1 MPTSHP
7 VMKLA
12 NPDECLERRA
22 QVLFVADQ
30 LPFQIGPL
38 TFCLL
43 QPLMTSDG
51 ARFGELSEVFPNRG
65 RVWWML
71 RERLGEVTPGSLW
84 SSRLQPASIEDVER
98 PDKDYYQVARE
109 DIEPGSKDWV
119 SVVEFD
125 RDLPP
130 IHEILEAQLPAPPT
144 RPAKEVL
151 LRFRDA
157 TVGPFR
163 LGEWSRGGALHVTP
177 LDLNRAAVRRATALK
192 LPGEQRFDLDLAR
205 LSRHSDEIPFHA
217 TIVLVPRK
225 VALALDGDELDA
237 MSATQVV
244 KWALEKAGY
253 SKGQQKPVREALDA
267 VAKAPVSAADE
278 SRLQRFR
285 DLCARAIH
293 NVDLGSAVAA
303 ELAKHE
309 GFQPFFELHREE
321 LLKAEV
327 QRLIV
332 ERAGQIEESLAAKQG
347 ELESRRT
354 ELKAAQQQYDEM
366 RASQEQSLEEEH
378 AAWIDKIRQ
387 REDAVKRAERD
398 LEQRQ
403 GRMNDALSGAIAE
416 DRDRAQDVLQNV
428 LTLMPLLPT
437 GLGGPGTTSRAAA
450 AAPALLPAW
459 LDQPK
464 TKVGAL
470 ERESAFVQQFQD
482 VVQRRGFV
490 FEPEVLGAFHVAV
503 KTGAWTVIAGPSGL
517 GKSSLPALY
526 AEALGQRQ
534 EMLSVAVRPDWLD
547 DRQVLGA
554 YNPLTERF
562 ETAATGI
569 TEHLIHAAEDW
580 RRQRGGLYLI
590 VLDEMNLARVEHYF
604 ARFLSIMERRADER
618 TLELFS
624 RTQENSDDPMA
635 RYRQLLVPPNV
646 RFIGT
651 VNLDETIHFFS
662 PKVLDR
668 CAIVA
673 LGQGPLDPAIEPNAQ
688 ARELG
693 LPCVPFAAYAG
704 WVQPV
709 TACPAAFQGLLVRL
723 DEVLRAARSG
733 LGYRSFQRART
744 FAASAKGVLG
754 DDVAVD
760 FAVFQYV
767 LPRIRTLHR
776 DAQGLLGELKRL
788 LPEDRFPRSA
798 NALTRM
804 HEGDEFFHI
813 IG

>member
-1 MPTSHP
+1 
-7 VMKLA
+7 MKLA
-12 NPDECLERRA
+12 NPEECLDRRA

-30 LPFQIGPL
+30 MPFQIGPL

-43 QPLMTSDG
+43 QPLMTADG
-51 ARFGELSEVFPNRG
+51 ARFGELGEVFPNRG

-98 PDKDYYQVARE
+98 PDKDHYQVARE

-119 SVVEFD
+119 SVVEFE

-130 IHEILEAQLPAPPT
+130 IHEILEGQLPAPPT

-177 LDLNRAAVRRATALK
+177 LDLNRAAVRRTTAPK

-225 VALALDGDELDA
+225 AALALEGDELDA
-237 MSATQVV
+237 MSAAQVV

-278 SRLQRFR
+278 ARLQRFR

-293 NVDLGSAVAA
+293 NVDLGAAVAA

-309 GFQPFFELHREE
+309 GFQPFFERHREE
-321 LLKAEV
+321 LLQAEV
-327 QRLIV
+327 QRLV
-332 ERAGQIEESLAAKQG
+332 GERTRQIEESLAAKQQ
-347 ELESRRT
+347 ELESKRT
-354 ELKAAQQQYDEM
+354 ELKAAQQQYDAM
-366 RASQEQSLEEEH
+366 RAEQEQRLAEENT
-378 AAWIDKIRQ
+378 AWIDGLRR
-387 REDAVKRAERD
+387 REEEVKRAERD
-398 LEQRQ
+398 LEERQ
-403 GRMNDALSGAIAE
+403 GRMSDALSGAIAE
-416 DRDRAQDVLQNV
+416 YRERAQDVLQNV
-428 LTLMPLLPT
+428 LTLMPLLPASS
-437 GLGGPGTTSRAAA
+437 PGAAR
-450 AAPALLPAW
+450 PTVTEPTLLPAW
-459 LDQPK
+459 IDQPK
-464 TKVGAL
+464 TKAGVL
-470 ERESAFVQQFQD
+470 EREPAFVQQFQD

-490 FEPEVLGAFHVAV
+490 FEPEVLAAFHVAV
-503 KTGAWTVIAGPSGL
+503 KTGAWTVLAGPSGL

-554 YNPLTERF
+554 FNPLTERF

-569 TEHLIHAAEDW
+569 TEHLIHAAEDA
-580 RRQRGGLYLI
+580 RRQRGGIYLI

-624 RTQENSDDPMA
+624 RTQENPNDPMA
-635 RYRQLLVPPNV
+635 RHRQLLVPPNV
-646 RFIGT
+646 RFVGT

-673 LGQGPLDPAIEPNAQ
+673 LGQGPLDPAIVPNAQ

-693 LPCVPFAAYAG
+693 LPCVPFATYAG

-709 TACPAAFQGLLVRL
+709 TACPTAFQGLLVRL
-723 DEVLRAARSG
+723 DEVLRGARSG

-744 FAASAKGVLG
+744 FAASAKGVLA
-754 DDVAVD
+754 DDVAAD
-760 FAVFQYV
+760 FAIFQYV
-767 LPRIRTLHR
+767 LPRIRTLQR

-798 NALTRM
+798 NAMTRM
-804 HEGDEFFHI
+804 HEGDEFFHV